1 MSVPNTDAFNHNV
14 VGNDGVK
21 PSWNPEGLWKIW
33 AMHEIY
39 RGEAGGYDTGGLTKP
54 LWVANVLDYV
64 EDVRTHETFQVSALP
79 LDTLVP
85 VLDPIS
91 RNAQSLTQRDIL
103 TIRGPGYGSA
113 DHKIS
118 IDDTVFPYRLD
129 VSPFAMIRTVEARYA
144 KIISGSIF
152 GPHRVIGFMM
162 TSVGDLID
170 DKIPLDLIADVNGVT
185 NYHIKNV
192 QVCYT
197 NEKFKDGDV
206 LTVVLYSAAGHALS
220 ENQLVVINT
229 NFMRDG
235 TAPREYIKTVYIESP
250 YLSTSDPYELQLPL
264 NWNNSSLNMI
274 GVVEYQS
281 GRKVRLPLDGRKFY
295 LEGLQQLLSAIP
307 GHNHNLMLKYALER
321 DENTVHSVSSF
332 SNTIAQP
339 YRVKQIKIN
348 NSYTAKLYAFPR
360 WDASIEGYRLT
371 FFLVNLDRNQFVDVT
386 PHVKYVS
393 GTPLFDGHSYG
404 VTQRLQVSLN
414 LRDIFTTYKPFVHTQ
429 AFEVSLYGTPTT
441 YRSPWTV
448 RQSASDPTP
457 YGSELLAEKSA
468 DGSTIRIDSGIDNYA
483 DWYDRL
489 FKASNPLLSDG
500 GNPSSYPAPTHF
512 DIHIGKQ
519 VSTFPLSAWNLDL
532 VVNGVL
538 KNFINIDVVWKHVTP
553 VSVMVVSVSSMILQP
568 QE

>member
-1 MSVPNTDAFNHNV
+1 MTTTTDAFNHNV

-39 RGEAGGYDTGGLTKP
+39 LGEAGGYDAGGIIKP
-54 LWVANVLDYV
+54 LWVPNVLNYV
-64 EDVRTHETFQVSALP
+64 ENVYTHETFQVTALP
-79 LDTLVP
+79 LDTLIP
-85 VLDPIS
+85 VLEPIV

-129 VSPFAMIRTVEARYA
+129 VSPFAEIRTVEARYA

-152 GPHRVIGFMM
+152 GPHRVIGFMLSS
-162 TSVGDLID
+162 TGDLVD

-197 NEKFKDGDV
+197 NETIKNGDV

-220 ENQLVVINT
+220 ENQLVVVNT

-250 YLSTSDPYELQLPL
+250 YLSTSDPFELQLPL

-281 GRKVRLPLDGRKFY
+281 GRKVRLPIDGRKFY

-307 GHNHNLMLKYALER
+307 GHRHNLMLKYALER
-321 DENTVHSVSSF
+321 DENTIHSVSSF

-339 YRVKQIKIN
+339 YSVRQVKIN
-348 NSYTAKLYAFPR
+348 NSYTIKLYAFPT
-360 WDASIEGYRLT
+360 WDASIAGYRLK
-371 FFLVNLDRNQFVDVT
+371 FFLVNLDRNQFVNVT
-386 PHVKYVS
+386 PHVRFVS
-393 GTPLFDGHSYG
+393 GTPLFDGHSFG

-414 LRDIFTTYKPFVHTQ
+414 LRDVFTTFKPFVHTQ
-429 AFEVSLYGTPTT
+429 AFEISLYGSPLT

-448 RQSASDPTP
+448 RQSGSDPSAF
-457 YGSELLAEKSA
+457 GVDLHAVKSVDA
-468 DGSTIRIDSGIDNYA
+468 RTIRIDSNITDYD
-483 DWYDRL
+483 DWYARM
-489 FKASNPLLSDG
+489 FGSSNPLLSDA
-500 GNPSSYPAPTHF
+500 GNPLSYPEPTHF
-512 DIHIGKQ
+512 VVINGSQ
-519 VSTFPLSAWNLDL
+519 VAQFPITDWNKDL
-532 VVNGVL
+532 TILGTLTNYS
-538 KNFINIDVVWKHVTP
+538 NIDILWKHVNAITE
-553 VSVMVVSVSSMILQP
+553 MIISVSSLILQP
-568 QE
+568 HE